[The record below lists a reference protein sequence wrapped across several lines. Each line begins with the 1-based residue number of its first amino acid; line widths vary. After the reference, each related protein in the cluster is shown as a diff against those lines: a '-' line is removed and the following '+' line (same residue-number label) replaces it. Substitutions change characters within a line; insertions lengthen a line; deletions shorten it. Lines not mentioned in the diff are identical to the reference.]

1 MSGTGW
7 SLPIWEALDRMS
19 DTELIEMLPYIR
31 DEEGQKVNLFQLRR
45 YLNTKRA
52 EKEMINK
59 CEHHTCC
66 RTLTA
71 SG

>member
-31 DEEGQKVNLFQLRR
+31 DEEDQKVNLFQLRR

-59 CEHHTCC
+59 CGHHTCC
-66 RTLTA
+66 RMRTA
-71 SG
+71 NG